1 MFKIRMKE
9 YVPRKSIASLITFI
23 PVPVT
28 VLKAHIHRCRD
39 CKHAC
44 YYPISFLDFRFT
56 NPKCEISKV
65 DIKANDVACENFE
78 LMGRRCR

>member
-1 MFKIRMKE
+1 MSFFKDD
-9 YVPRKSIASLITFI
+9 YI
-23 PVPVT
+23 P
-28 VLKAHIHRCRD
+28 CCGD

-65 DIKANDVACENFE
+65 DVEADDVACENFE
-78 LMGRRCR
+78 LLGRRCR